1 MDVPKTLFISGD
13 CSSRILDIAILGDK
27 SRSVLKNDQDL
38 RNLRLALKDIIVDEL
53 GVSPDGTSFGMMN

>member
-1 MDVPKTLFISGD
+1 MDVPETLFISGD
-13 CSSRILDIAILGDK
+13 CSGRKLDIAILGDK